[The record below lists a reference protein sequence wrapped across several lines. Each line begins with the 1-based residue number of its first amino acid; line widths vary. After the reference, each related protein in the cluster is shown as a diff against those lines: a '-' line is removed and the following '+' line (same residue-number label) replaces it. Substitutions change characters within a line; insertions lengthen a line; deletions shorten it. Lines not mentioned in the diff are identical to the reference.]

1 MIFELTPSGNPCFSG
16 IHPVLADL
24 LRAVATDP
32 WERYPE
38 GSKRLLPSPG
48 AEEDLCLDWQDH
60 VQPGLRHQFDSDRK
74 IIADDLKTMSL
85 DLEKVRE
92 DLGDE
97 GEGFRLEIPRD
108 HAEAWLTTLNAL
120 RLAIASDHDLGEREL
135 AAQDPIDLSSDRGSA
150 LMQVNFYALV
160 QECLLQIMEDEPGE

>member
-24 LRAVATDP
+24 LQAVATDP

-48 AEEDLCLDWQDH
+48 SDEDLRLDWLDH
-60 VQPGLRHQFDSDRK
+60 VQPGLRHQFDVERNM
-74 IIADDLKTMSL
+74 IADDLKAMSL
-85 DLEKVRE
+85 EI
-92 DLGDE
+92 GDE
-97 GEGFRLEIPRD
+97 GSGQVSESFRLEIPRD

-135 AAQDPIDLSSDRGSA
+135 AAKGPADLSSDRGSA

-160 QECLLQIMEDEPGE
+160 QECLLQAMEDVSGE